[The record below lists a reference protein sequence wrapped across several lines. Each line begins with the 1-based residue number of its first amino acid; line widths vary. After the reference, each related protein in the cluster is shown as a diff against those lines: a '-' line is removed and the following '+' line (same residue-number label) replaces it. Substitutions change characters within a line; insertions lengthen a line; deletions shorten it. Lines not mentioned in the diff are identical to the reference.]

1 MKIIDEKINF
11 TLDAICKCG
20 CKRFIQKKINN
31 AYIELLC
38 VECEKIYILKIFT
51 EEKKL

>member
-38 VECEKIYILKIFT
+38 VECEKKYCVRIFVKEKI
-51 EEKKL
+51 